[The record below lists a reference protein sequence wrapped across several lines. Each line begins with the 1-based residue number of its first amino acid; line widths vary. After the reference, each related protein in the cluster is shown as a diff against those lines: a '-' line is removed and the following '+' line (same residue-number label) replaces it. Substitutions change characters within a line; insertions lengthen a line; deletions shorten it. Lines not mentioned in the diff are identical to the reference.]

1 MKQNRNNMKLARCDP
16 HFVFKPAKLRYIM
29 VSIVGQMFDERTR
42 WRDEFNFGGR
52 GRSPRGV
59 ATAFVMLQRIGL
71 LKRLKQRRR
80 SQIGRWKGRMVWKY
94 KLTSGSRGFCF
105 TNANG
110 YAIHFT
116 LSHDSGN
123 ELTTEPVAPASRS
136 APDQTAKLLPS
147 VEKHEEEDDNL

>member
-1 MKQNRNNMKLARCDP
+1 MKLAMCDP

-52 GRSPRGV
+52 GRSPRSV
-59 ATAFVMLQRIGL
+59 ATVFAMLQRIGL

-80 SQIGRWKGRMVWKY
+80 SQIEHWKGRMVWKY

-105 TNANG
+105 TNANA

-116 LSHDSGN
+116 YSHDSGN
-123 ELTTEPVAPASRS
+123 ELTAELAAATPSS
-136 APDQTAKLLPS
+136 APDQTAELLHP
-147 VEKHEEEDDNL
+147 VGKHEEEDDDL